1 VELRAGDRGLIELA
15 EFADLRDD
23 VADLVVRLDRGAQS
37 FVGRVDAEMFVQLV
51 ENVLLQRGGK
61 VFDAVLVLFER
72 NIREG
77 DEEFFVLNEVR
88 QLGKMLLKPAS
99 AGAGLRAELRV
110 NEVVAALERT
120 LEKTAGI
127 VADAAG
133 HIIGG
138 HIRGGAARGAEA
150 NTETAG
156 QIQKDLR
163 HEIAGV
169 AESILSLFLRLPDK
183 SVIGL
188 LQQIVEEEHIF

>member
-1 VELRAGDRGLIELA
+1 MMWNSVPVIVGLSSFA

-110 NEVVAALERT
+110 DEVEPPSS
-120 LEKTAGI
+120 
-127 VADAAG
+127 
-133 HIIGG
+133 
-138 HIRGGAARGAEA
+138 ARS
-150 NTETAG
+150 
-156 QIQKDLR
+156 R
-163 HEIAGV
+163 
-169 AESILSLFLRLPDK
+169 RLWA
-183 SVIGL
+183 
-188 LQQIVEEEHIF
+188 

>member
-1 VELRAGDRGLIELA
+1 MELRAGDRGLIELA

-88 QLGKMLLKPAS
+88 QLGKMLLKS
-99 AGAGLRAELRV
+99 GRCRRRSLCR
-110 NEVVAALERT
+110 
-120 LEKTAGI
+120 
-127 VADAAG
+127 
-133 HIIGG
+133 
-138 HIRGGAARGAEA
+138 AAR
-150 NTETAG
+150 
-156 QIQKDLR
+156 R
-163 HEIAGV
+163 
-169 AESILSLFLRLPDK
+169 
-183 SVIGL
+183 
-188 LQQIVEEEHIF
+188 